1 MSNSCGNEAVEVLRS
16 AQDDSSESRPSSIA
30 VTIYFY
36 FRLLLK
42 GLVVL
47 VPLTLLCIFVVD
59 EPLARLVHEHGAPLQ
74 PFFDAV
80 MTIADGIGDFMRE
93 SAGLGVPLPW
103 LLLLVLFG
111 VARFRR
117 WPHCTIW
124 LVVLLTMVGS
134 EVVGNWLKLY
144 FNRPRPLAILTYQMP
159 NADFWQPVGRFDA
172 FPSGHTA
179 WVAGLLLPLALRF
192 PKVRPWLLAC
202 IGLVA
207 MGRVG
212 LEVHWLSDVVASV
225 CLALVLTCGIEM
237 ATWWLRPKGTFS
249 GAPSVPAAA

>member
-1 MSNSCGNEAVEVLRS
+1 M
-16 AQDDSSESRPSSIA
+16 
-30 VTIYFY
+30 TILCY
-36 FRLLLK
+36 RLLLLK
-42 GLVVL
+42 GLLAL

-59 EPLARLVHEHGAPLQ
+59 EPLARLVHEHGAPVR
-74 PFFDAV
+74 PFFAALMVAIDRLSWLFH
-80 MTIADGIGDFMRE
+80 TP
-93 SAGLGVPLPW
+93 SPLGVPW
-103 LLLLVLFG
+103 AWSLLLLLFLVG
-111 VARFRR
+111 RMRR

-134 EVVGNWLKLY
+134 EGIGNLLKLY
-144 FNRPRPLAILTYQMP
+144 FNRPRPLAILTYQAP
-159 NADFWQPVGRFDA
+159 NADFWQPVGHFEA

-179 WVAGLLLPLALRF
+179 WAAGLLLPLALRF

-207 MGRVG
+207 IGRVG
-212 LEVHWLSDVVASV
+212 LEAHWLSDVVASV
-225 CLALVLTCGIEM
+225 CLALVLTCTFEM